1 MGHYEDEFYE
11 IYNNVRDKGLTEQ
24 FYAQLEKMS
33 LQDKH
38 KFKSP
43 KEFWSYAYQRVQD
56 SLEL

>member
-1 MGHYEDEFYE
+1 MGQYEDEFYE
-11 IYNNVRDKGLTEQ
+11 IYHDVREKGLTDQ

-43 KEFWSYAYQRVQD
+43 KESWIYAYQRIQN